1 MGSESELSHD
11 FMRDGMTKVGVL
23 MPHPHGRRSM
33 QNTQELIGLGVEF
46 SHTIDQLS
54 AIGGEIIVFFEL
66 GGEIIVFFELN
77 CS

>member
-54 AIGGEIIVFFEL
+54 AR
-66 GGEIIVFFELN
+66 
-77 CS
+77 